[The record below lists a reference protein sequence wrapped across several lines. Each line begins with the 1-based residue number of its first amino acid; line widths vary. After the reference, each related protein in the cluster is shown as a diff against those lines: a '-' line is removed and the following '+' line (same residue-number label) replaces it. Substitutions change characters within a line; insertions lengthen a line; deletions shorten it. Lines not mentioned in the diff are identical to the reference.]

1 MLGDGGGEEGG
12 EDVKVGLTFVCF
24 FAFFP
29 FCLFRLFYTELN
41 RKSRENIGAVRKAAD
56 SVSNRAGRFPSM

>member
-1 MLGDGGGEEGG
+1 MLGDGGEEGWT
-12 EDVKVGLTFVCF
+12 DFCLFFVF
-24 FAFFP
+24 FAF
-29 FCLFRLFYTELN
+29 FYTELN